1 MGKNSQN
8 SKHQNFDAKLDILCD
23 QVVFRDFQMFVTLCL
38 FMLRNYYFFHQLVI
52 FKGQQLR
59 QWKAKKRHIHTTN
72 LDGKKS
78 AGHKFPFWS
87 WEAHLWLLKNSP
99 KKVMSGNGVLP
110 GAART
115 VVPGRS
121 TQRGSG
127 SPYDNGS
134 DSESSDVPWWKI
146 LETGSW
152 FGKLGKRSN
161 VVFFKTER
169 VESVFGLFVIFFT

>member
-1 MGKNSQN
+1 MEKNLQV
-8 SKHQNFDAKLDILCD
+8 KNFHFEAERPT
-23 QVVFRDFQMFVTLCL
+23 FGY
-38 FMLRNYYFFHQLVI
+38 LRTQ
-52 FKGQQLR
+52 K
-59 QWKAKKRHIHTTN
+59 
-72 LDGKKS
+72 
-78 AGHKFPFWS
+78 
-87 WEAHLWLLKNSP
+87 

-115 VVPGRS
+115 VVPGRSRS

-152 FGKLGKRSN
+152 FWEVGETFERC
-161 VVFFKTER
+161 VF
-169 VESVFGLFVIFFT
+169 